1 MKEKVIIIGAGP
13 AGLTM
18 AYQILKDGKDKYN
31 VVTKCYVYILTY
43 STRLRI
49 ADLCINCNPFYSI

>member
-18 AYQILKDGKDKYN
+18 AYQILKDGKDKYD
-31 VVTKCYVYILTY
+31 VVAI
-43 STRLRI
+43 R
-49 ADLCINCNPFYSI
+49 N